1 MLIRVIRGLLK
12 RFIKQQHLVN
22 STVKICIPFVNST
35 SEILMNHICRQ
46 FFIVYSLLSLLILFQ
61 ACNKSTSVD
70 PTDIV
75 QHDRGYIYTS
85 ESIIT
90 YTPEQINQITN
101 LLGIE
106 QGYQFIYDVQ
116 VIRIIYQ
123 SIDANNN
130 TIRVSGALM
139 IPLNADSIP
148 IISINH
154 GTVTGRDEVA
164 SIWPTNTPEGVT
176 GLWMASMG
184 YYSCLPDYPGFGV
197 SEILHSYVH
206 AKSLANSIIDMIRA
220 AKQYAEE
227 SDISLSE
234 QLFLTGYSEGG
245 YATLATHKEIEDS
258 YSEEFRVTA
267 SAPMAGP
274 YDLSETVESIFQQE
288 SYPSPE
294 YIAFFMTA
302 YDDIYTWNRLDS
314 FFKSPYAEMMT
325 GLFDGSK
332 TYAEINNQL
341 PESLHLLLKWDFVSD
356 YLQGKETEVQAAIL
370 ENTLLNWKSSA
381 PIRFFHGDADETVP
395 HFNATNA
402 VASLKEA
409 GGTDVELITIEGA
422 THETAGL
429 PCIFG
434 MIEFFNRLRME

>member
-1 MLIRVIRGLLK
+1 L
-12 RFIKQQHLVN
+12 IKQQHIVIP
-22 STVKICIPFVNST
+22 TVKSCIPCINST
-35 SEILMNHICRQ
+35 SEILINHTCRQ
-46 FFIVYSLLSLLILFQ
+46 FFIVYILFSLLILFQ

-70 PTDIV
+70 PTDIEK
-75 QHDRGYIYTS
+75 HDRGYIYTS

-90 YTPEQINQITN
+90 YAPEQINQITN

-106 QGYQFIYDVQ
+106 HDYQFIYDVQ

-123 SIDANNN
+123 SIDANNDP
-130 TIRVSGALM
+130 IRVSGALM

-148 IISINH
+148 IISMNH

-164 SIWPTNTPEGVT
+164 SVWPTNTPEGVT

-197 SEILHSYVH
+197 SEILHPYIH

-220 AKQYAEE
+220 AKQYTEK
-227 SDISLSE
+227 SGISLSE

-245 YATLATHKEIEDS
+245 YATLAIHKEIEDS

-288 SYPSPE
+288 SYPSPA
-294 YIAFFMTA
+294 YIAFFLTA
-302 YDDIYTWNRLDS
+302 YDEIYNWNRLNS
-314 FFKSPYAEMMT
+314 FFNSPYAEMMT

-332 TYAEINNQL
+332 TYAEINSQL
-341 PESLHLLLKWDFVSD
+341 PESINLLLRLDFVSD
-356 YLQGKETEVQAAIL
+356 YLQGKETEVQAAIV

-381 PIRFFHGDADETVP
+381 PIRFFHGDLDKTVP
-395 HFNATNA
+395 IFNTTNA
-402 VASLKEA
+402 VASLKA
-409 GGTDVELITIEGA
+409 SGGSDIEFITIKGA
-422 THETAGL
+422 DHGTAGL

-434 MIEFFNRLRME
+434 MIEWFNQLKTK

>member
-1 MLIRVIRGLLK
+1 
-12 RFIKQQHLVN
+12 
-22 STVKICIPFVNST
+22 
-35 SEILMNHICRQ
+35 MNHNYRQ
-46 FFIVYSLLSLLILFQ
+46 LLIIISLFSLLILFQ

-70 PTDIV
+70 PTDIEK
-75 QHDRGYIYTS
+75 HDRGYIYTS

-130 TIRVSGALM
+130 PIRVSGALM
-139 IPLNADSIP
+139 TPITADSLP
-148 IISINH
+148 ILSINH

-197 SEILHSYVH
+197 SEILHPYIH
-206 AKSLANSIIDMIRA
+206 AKSLGNSIIDMIRA
-220 AKQYAEE
+220 AKQYAEKFG
-227 SDISLSE
+227 ISLSE

-258 YSEEFRVTA
+258 YSGEFRVTA

-274 YDLSETVESIFQQE
+274 YDLSEMIESVFQQE
-288 SYPSPE
+288 NYPSPA
-294 YIAFFMTA
+294 YIAFFLTA
-302 YDDIYTWNRLDS
+302 YDEIYNWNRLNS
-314 FFKSPYAEMMT
+314 FFNSPYAEMMN

-332 TYAEINNQL
+332 TFAEISSQL
-341 PESLHLLLKWDFVSD
+341 PVSINLLLMEDFVSD

-381 PIRFFHGDADETVP
+381 PIRFFHGDEDKTVP

-402 VASLKEA
+402 VASLQEA

-422 THETAGL
+422 NHETAGL

-434 MIEFFNRLRME
+434 MIEWFNQFICQ